1 MSLESL
7 TLWKVNMDT
16 SFKDITGLLGADSA
30 SGYGIDDWQLV
41 QVQMSYPQL
50 MERNLIVL
58 WYGKTSLKILKLW
71 LFSKNVIQIEKCF
84 PQSTENSEIEP
95 QN

>member
-1 MSLESL
+1 
-7 TLWKVNMDT
+7 MDT

-58 WYGKTSLKILKLW
+58 
-71 LFSKNVIQIEKCF
+71 
-84 PQSTENSEIEP
+84 
-95 QN
+95 